1 MIFYNFVIWLN
12 IIDTH
17 FCNNVQYS
25 IKEGSLRKWS
35 FSYPMYKEKVSNYSS
50 NRSKD
55 NFLKIIPKVLLFSD
69 CTACF
74 CQTAYNIRKGFY
86 QRHASPLTLKF
97 PMKREH
103 TRPYSYTTCTPL
115 CLSKFHADRNG
126 TQYEQIV
133 SFEVSFREVGRGKGE
148 GKGEEALSP
157 GFRCNSLQSDIV
169 KYRPMRVSRM
179 LNSYTRKHT
188 HTQMQCTRE
197 SSSIFPTACDSP
209 HETHANPF
217 LRFTDRVSHSV
228 ISSFSTPLLSSPFFS
243 LSPSLSL
250 SLSLLYRRLHAMPLH
265 VLCPLFRI
273 IAANKMVRCGCRW
286 SHLNWRM
293 DRFLYAAESLPRIFS
308 SFFFFHQNHFQIGHD
323 L

>member
-1 MIFYNFVIWLN
+1 
-12 IIDTH
+12 
-17 FCNNVQYS
+17 
-25 IKEGSLRKWS
+25 
-35 FSYPMYKEKVSNYSS
+35 MYKEKVSNYSS

-55 NFLKIIPKVLLFSD
+55 NFLKIIPKVFLYSD

-133 SFEVSFREVGRGKGE
+133 SFEVSFREVGRGE

-228 ISSFSTPLLSSPFFS
+228 ISSFSTPLLSSPFFPF
-243 LSPSLSL
+243 LPLCLSL
-250 SLSLLYRRLHAMPLH
+250 SLYFIGGYTPCLYTFC
-265 VLCPLFRI
+265 VLCF
-273 IAANKMVRCGCRW
+273 
-286 SHLNWRM
+286 
-293 DRFLYAAESLPRIFS
+293 E
-308 SFFFFHQNHFQIGHD
+308 
-323 L
+323 

>member
-1 MIFYNFVIWLN
+1 
-12 IIDTH
+12 
-17 FCNNVQYS
+17 
-25 IKEGSLRKWS
+25 
-35 FSYPMYKEKVSNYSS
+35 MYKEKVSNYSS

-55 NFLKIIPKVLLFSD
+55 NFLKIIPKVLLYSD

-188 HTQMQCTRE
+188 HTHRCNVHASRVRFFQQPVTAHTRHTQIPFCGLPIE
-197 SSSIFPTACDSP
+197 CRTLSFHRSPLPFFPP
-209 HETHANPF
+209 HFFPF
-217 LRFTDRVSHSV
+217 L
-228 ISSFSTPLLSSPFFS
+228 PLC
-243 LSPSLSL
+243 LSL
-250 SLSLLYRRLHAMPLH
+250 SLYFIGGYTPCLYTFC
-265 VLCPLFRI
+265 VLCF
-273 IAANKMVRCGCRW
+273 
-286 SHLNWRM
+286 
-293 DRFLYAAESLPRIFS
+293 E
-308 SFFFFHQNHFQIGHD
+308 
-323 L
+323 

>member
-1 MIFYNFVIWLN
+1 
-12 IIDTH
+12 
-17 FCNNVQYS
+17 
-25 IKEGSLRKWS
+25 
-35 FSYPMYKEKVSNYSS
+35 MYKEKVSNYSS

-55 NFLKIIPKVLLFSD
+55 NFLKIIPKVFLYSD

-115 CLSKFHADRNG
+115 CLSKFYADRNG

-188 HTQMQCTRE
+188 HTDAMYTRVE
-197 SSSIFPTACDSP
+197 FDFSNSLWQPTRDTRKSLSAVYRSSVALCHFIVLHSP
-209 HETHANPF
+209 SF
-217 LRFTDRVSHSV
+217 LP
-228 ISSFSTPLLSSPFFS
+228 IFS

-308 SFFFFHQNHFQIGHD
+308 SFFFFFFPSKSFSDRSRFINNLTWINRNLRKIRFV
-323 L
+323 

>member
-1 MIFYNFVIWLN
+1 
-12 IIDTH
+12 
-17 FCNNVQYS
+17 
-25 IKEGSLRKWS
+25 
-35 FSYPMYKEKVSNYSS
+35 
-50 NRSKD
+50 
-55 NFLKIIPKVLLFSD
+55 
-69 CTACF
+69 
-74 CQTAYNIRKGFY
+74 
-86 QRHASPLTLKF
+86 
-97 PMKREH
+97 MKREH

-243 LSPSLSL
+243 LSLSL
-250 SLSLLYRRLHAMPLH
+250 SLSTLSAVTRHASTRFVSFVSNNCRQQNGTMRMQMIPFKLAH
-265 VLCPLFRI
+265 GSIFI
-273 IAANKMVRCGCRW
+273 CGW
-286 SHLNWRM
+286 IV
-293 DRFLYAAESLPRIFS
+293 AEDF
-308 SFFFFHQNHFQIGHD
+308 
-323 L
+323 

>member
-1 MIFYNFVIWLN
+1 
-12 IIDTH
+12 
-17 FCNNVQYS
+17 
-25 IKEGSLRKWS
+25 
-35 FSYPMYKEKVSNYSS
+35 
-50 NRSKD
+50 
-55 NFLKIIPKVLLFSD
+55 
-69 CTACF
+69 
-74 CQTAYNIRKGFY
+74 
-86 QRHASPLTLKF
+86 
-97 PMKREH
+97 MKREH

-243 LSPSLSL
+243 LSLSL
-250 SLSLLYRRLHAMPLH
+250 SLSTLSAVTRHASTRFVSFVSNNCRQQNGTMRMQMIPFKLAH
-265 VLCPLFRI
+265 GSIFI
-273 IAANKMVRCGCRW
+273 CG
-286 SHLNWRM
+286 
-293 DRFLYAAESLPRIFS
+293 
-308 SFFFFHQNHFQIGHD
+308 
-323 L
+323 